1 VVQTDWKRKRQLPAK
16 ERLQKEV
23 LEKETKCEARCFRDE
38 TRGSGLQV
46 LGWESKERGVDQ
58 LEVQPVL
65 FYCTGSR
72 KADYCSWS
80 TSSRSR
86 LM

>member
-1 VVQTDWKRKRQLPAK
+1 MELVEERQLWAE
-16 ERLQKEV
+16 ERLLIEALV
-23 LEKETKCEARCFRDE
+23 EATKCEVRCLRDG

-65 FYCTGSR
+65 SYCTGSR
-72 KADYCSWS
+72 KADCCNWS
-80 TSSRSR
+80 TSSRPR